1 MRTRLAIAVAAV
13 VSLTHAAANAAAPAE
28 KWGLKTGDVQLK
40 SAGPLAFGL
49 DGIVFVGDIKAATIY
64 AIDTDSAKGDASKVT
79 HAADKL
85 NEKLNAAFGIELN
98 GLAAKGV
105 AINDLAVNPISGQIV
120 LSVSVGGRPALV
132 RIDEKGELS
141 EIKLKGVP
149 HAKVMLKDAPEDKEV
164 DTKRGKAN
172 KRDEAI
178 TDIVYI
184 NGRVLVAGLSTAKS
198 PSSVRELAFPFD
210 EGEEGTSLE
219 IYHAAHG
226 KVEDYAVVRTFIPMN
241 IGGETN
247 VLAGF
252 TCTPLVRFPLTGISK
267 AAPGDKVRGTT
278 VAELGNRNKPLDM
291 IAYEKDGKTF
301 LLMANSARGVMKIS
315 TEGITKNPGLT
326 EPVTGG
332 GVAGQTYETIKEL
345 EGTVQ
350 LDKLNETSAVVVI
363 SAGGTLNL
371 KTVAL
376 P

>member
-1 MRTRLAIAVAAV
+1 MGARLALAVAAV
-13 VSLTHAAANAAAPAE
+13 VTFAHVALAAAPAE
-28 KWGLKTGDVQLK
+28 KWGLKTGDVTLQ

-49 DGIVFVGDIKAATIY
+49 DGIVFVGDLKAATVY

-79 HAADKL
+79 HTIDKL
-85 NEKLNAAFGIELN
+85 NEKLAAALS
-98 GLAAKGV
+98 AKQV
-105 AINDLAVNPISGQIV
+105 IVNDLAVNPDSGQIV
-120 LSVSVGGRPALV
+120 ISATADGKAALV
-132 RIDEKGELS
+132 RIDEKGAIS
-141 EIKLKGVP
+141 AIKLAGVP
-149 HAKVMLKDAPEDKEV
+149 HSKVLLKDAPEDKEV
-164 DTKRGKAN
+164 ETKRGKAN

-184 NGRVLVAGLSTAKS
+184 NGRVLVAGLSTAKA

-226 KVEDYAVVRTFIPMN
+226 RTEDNAVVRTFIPMN

-267 AAPGDKVRGTT
+267 ASPGDKVRGTT

-291 IAYEKDGKTF
+291 IAYEKDGKTY

-350 LDKLNETSAVVVI
+350 LDKLNDTSAVVVI
-363 SAGGTLNL
+363 SAGGALNL